1 MIIELDCGNSFIKWR
16 IIGAASQVLLSG
28 VAESAEELF
37 SALEDARAHHELR
50 HCRMVS
56 VRSDEE
62 TACLE
67 MRLIQRL
74 GLHVQT
80 ARSAPCTAGVRN
92 GYVDHGSLGLDRWMA
107 VVAARHLSSKACL
120 VLDLGTA
127 VTADFVAAD
136 GEHKG
141 GFICPGLPLLRS
153 QLRSHTRRIR
163 YDTAAASD
171 FMMEQLTPG
180 CSTADAV
187 ERGCVLM
194 LKGFVRSQVELAM
207 AYWGSDYDVFLT
219 GGDAPAVIDVL
230 PQVRVVPDLIF
241 IGLAIACPIPS

>member
-16 IIGAASQVLLSG
+16 IIGALSQVVSSG

-37 SALEDARAHHELR
+37 SALEGLRARYGFH

-67 MRLIQRL
+67 MHLTQRL
-74 GLHVQT
+74 GLHVLI
-80 ARSAPCTAGVRN
+80 ARSAPCTAGVHN
-92 GYVDHGSLGLDRWMA
+92 GYVDYRSLGLDRWMA
-107 VVAARHLSSKACL
+107 IVAAHHLSAKACL

-141 GFICPGLPLLRS
+141 GFICPGLPLLHS
-153 QLRSHTRRIR
+153 QLHSHTRRIR
-163 YDTAAASD
+163 YDATAATG
-171 FMMEQLTPG
+171 FMREQAIPG
-180 CSTADAV
+180 RSTAEAV

-194 LKGFVRSQVELAM
+194 LKGFVHSQVELAK
-207 AYWGSDYDVFLT
+207 AYWGNDYDVFLT
-219 GGDAPAVIDVL
+219 GGDASVVMDVL
-230 PQVRVVPDLIF
+230 PRVRVMPDLVF
-241 IGLAIACPIPS
+241 IGLAIVCPVPS